1 MVFLYLLFYMLYK
14 KISSYF
20 SCHICLLNVAWIYS
34 LLLNNALWMRS
45 LSLKDVAVN
54 PIYVSYV
61 LSVMFLTVAWMF
73 ILISRHLPFNGHH
86 LFLLEGQLQ
95 FSTPVEGLSCLLYR
109 IFLLWELI
117 LLCIFGRQLYDN
129 FTVFLLNVV
138 CSECSL
144 GNEESS
150 ILKNSL
156 P

>member
-1 MVFLYLLFYMLYK
+1 MVFLYLSFYMLYK

-20 SCHICLLNVAWIYS
+20 SCHICLLNVAQIYS

-86 LFLLEGQLQ
+86 LFCLKGNYNFLHQQKGCLVYCIE
-95 FSTPVEGLSCLLYR
+95 FSYYENLFCFVHLVGNYMT
-109 IFLLWELI
+109 I
-117 LLCIFGRQLYDN
+117 LLCFY
-129 FTVFLLNVV
+129 
-138 CSECSL
+138 
-144 GNEESS
+144 
-150 ILKNSL
+150 
-156 P
+156 